1 MDIHFPTA
9 VTTDATLTA
18 SFATTNAIFTPRSKR
33 ELETSCSK
41 SHKGSKKA
49 KYKENIPLE
58 ASEASVEAAAKLATT
73 PAPSLQSM
81 NPIQTQKPPL
91 AATISASFK
100 SKKITKNSTSLRDK
114 SPASDIA
121 DLFVNRQKENPTSP
135 NTNKDNTQGFRK
147 TRTSARLFCSNR
159 L

>member
-1 MDIHFPTA
+1 MDFHFPTA
-9 VTTDATLTA
+9 VTTYATLTA
-18 SFATTNAIFTPRSKR
+18 SFAATNAIFTPRSKK

-41 SHKGSKKA
+41 SHKGSKKS
-49 KYKENIPLE
+49 KIQGEHTF
-58 ASEASVEAAAKLATT
+58 ASEANVEAAEKLATT

-91 AATISASFK
+91 AATILASFK
-100 SKKITKNSTSLRDK
+100 SKKIIKNSTSLPDK

-121 DLFVNRQKENPTSP
+121 DLFVNSEKENPTSP
-135 NTNKDNTQGFRK
+135 NTNKDNTQGLRK